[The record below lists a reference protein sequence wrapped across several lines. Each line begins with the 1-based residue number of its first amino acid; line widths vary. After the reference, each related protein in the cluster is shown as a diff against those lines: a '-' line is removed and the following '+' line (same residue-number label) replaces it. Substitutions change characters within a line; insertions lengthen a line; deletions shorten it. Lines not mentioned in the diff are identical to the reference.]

1 MRHKC
6 CKSVF
11 GHVKLPACVFGLL
24 ATLSLAA
31 PVVVARVEDGET
43 RRALAGAMVTSEGS
57 DIMAVTDSAGRC
69 MVVVAPRKGGTLSAS
84 RPGYIDLRLTGA
96 WPVKSA
102 PDTVV
107 IDFTLYPNRPRVVA
121 GKVTDAGTRLA
132 LVGAKVSVEHSDLSE
147 STRVDGSFL
156 FDSFPAGSQRLEV
169 SFPGYPPK
177 SFSVEAKGG
186 ETTEVNAAL
195 IDTANV
201 GRVEGVVS
209 GAGTGLPVK
218 DARVAVEGTELL
230 ASTDSTGRYV
240 IENVPAGIH
249 KLLVTCAGCVNA
261 YTVVRLVK
269 DWNVTVNLQLRKVED
284 LPGTPAPVK

>member
-1 MRHKC
+1 MLGECLRNMKR
-6 CKSVF
+6 
-11 GHVKLPACVFGLL
+11 LACLLGLA
-24 ATLSLAA
+24 ATMGLAA
-31 PVVVARVEDGET
+31 PVVVARVADGET

-84 RPGYIDLRLTGA
+84 HQGYLDLRVAGA
-96 WPVKSA
+96 WPVKSSL
-102 PDTVV
+102 DTVA
-107 IDFTLYPNRPRVVA
+107 IDFMLYPNRPRVVA

-132 LVGAKVSVEHSDLSE
+132 LVGAKVAVGRSDLSE

-156 FDSFPAGSQRLEV
+156 FDNFPAGPQSLEV

-186 ETTEVNAAL
+186 ETTDVNAAL
-195 IDTANV
+195 VDTANV

-209 GAGTGLPVK
+209 DAGTGLPVPE
-218 DARVAVEGTELL
+218 ARVSVEGTELGSL
-230 ASTDSTGRYV
+230 TDSAGSYI
-240 IENVPAGIH
+240 IENVPAGMH
-249 KLLVTCAGCVNA
+249 KLLVTCPGHVNA

-269 DWNVTVNLQLRKVED
+269 DWAVTVNLHLRAAPQPPV
-284 LPGTPAPVK
+284 PVK

>member
-1 MRHKC
+1 MKR
-6 CKSVF
+6 
-11 GHVKLPACVFGLL
+11 LACVLGLA

-31 PVVVARVEDGET
+31 PVVFARVQDGET
-43 RRALAGAMVTSEGS
+43 RRALAGAMLTSEGS

-69 MVVVAPRKGGTLSAS
+69 MVVVAPRKGRALSAS
-84 RPGYIDLRLTGA
+84 HQGYLDLRLAGA

-107 IDFTLYPNRPRVVA
+107 IDFMLYPNRSRVVA

-132 LVGAKVSVEHSDLSE
+132 LAGAKVSVAHSDLSE

-156 FDSFPAGSQRLEV
+156 FDNFPAGPQSLEV

-186 ETTEVNAAL
+186 ETTNVNAAL
-195 IDTANV
+195 VDTANV
-201 GRVEGVVS
+201 GSLEGAVSDVV
-209 GAGTGLPVK
+209 TGLPVR
-218 DARVAVEGTELL
+218 DAQVAVEGTELK
-230 ASTDSTGRYV
+230 AATDSTGRYV
-240 IENVPAGIH
+240 IENVPAGMH
-249 KLLVTCAGCVNA
+249 KLLVTCAGYVNA

-269 DWNVTVNLQLRKVED
+269 GWDVTVNLQLRRLED
-284 LPGTPAPVK
+284 PVHVK